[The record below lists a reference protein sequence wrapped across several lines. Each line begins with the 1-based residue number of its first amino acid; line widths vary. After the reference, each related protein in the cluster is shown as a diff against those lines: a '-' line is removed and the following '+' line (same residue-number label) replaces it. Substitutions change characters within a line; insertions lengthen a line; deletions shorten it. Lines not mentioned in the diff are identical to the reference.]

1 MSQKDLTEKL
11 HVYQELILMK
21 TKIKDIKVINGD
33 KMLYTL
39 YMYNN
44 RIFELQIKS
53 YNTGYCRHLKNK
65 EAIVAFLVEVHTKKT
80 LVFKEAVEKITWEE
94 IDNLVNE
101 KIKEVEYNNGVQL
114 KLQL

>member
-1 MSQKDLTEKL
+1 MEKS
-11 HVYQELILMK
+11 HAYQEQILMR
-21 TKIKDIKVINGD
+21 TKIKDIKVIDGD

-65 EAIVAFLVEVHTKKT
+65 EAIVAFLVDIHTRKYLAFKK
-80 LVFKEAVEKITWEE
+80 EVEKITWEE
-94 IDNLVNE
+94 IDNLINE
-101 KIKEVEYNNGVQL
+101 KIKEVEFNNGVQL

>member
-1 MSQKDLTEKL
+1 MEKS
-11 HVYQELILMK
+11 HVYQEQILMR
-21 TKIKDIKVINGD
+21 TKIKDIKVIDGD

-39 YMYNN
+39 YMYNS

-53 YNTGYCRHLKNK
+53 YNTGYRRHLKNK
-65 EAIVAFLVEVHTKKT
+65 EAIVAFLIDIHTGKY
-80 LVFKEAVEKITWEE
+80 LVFKKAVEKITWEE

-101 KIKEVEYNNGVQL
+101 KIKEVEFNNGVQL

>member
-1 MSQKDLTEKL
+1 M
-11 HVYQELILMK
+11 YQEQTLMR
-21 TKIKDIKVINGD
+21 TKIKDIKVIDGD

-65 EAIVAFLVEVHTKKT
+65 EAIVAFLVDVHTKKT

-94 IDNLVNE
+94 IDNIINE
-101 KIKEVEYNNGVQL
+101 KFKEVEYNNGVQL

>member
-1 MSQKDLTEKL
+1 MEKL
-11 HVYQELILMK
+11 HVYQELILMR
-21 TKIKDIKVINGD
+21 TKIKDIKVIDED

-53 YNTGYCRHLKNK
+53 YNTGYCKHLKNK
-65 EAIVAFLVEVHTKKT
+65 EAIVAFLIDIHTRKY

-101 KIKEVEYNNGVQL
+101 KIKEVEFNNGVQL

>member
-1 MSQKDLTEKL
+1 MFRKEKN
-11 HVYQELILMK
+11 VR
-21 TKIKDIKVINGD
+21 TKIKVVKVIDGD

-39 YMYNN
+39 YMYNS

-65 EAIVAFLVEVHTKKT
+65 EAIVAFLVDIHTRKY

-101 KIKEVEYNNGVQL
+101 KIKAVEFNNGNYLVNSTHRTQQDL
-114 KLQL
+114 S

>member
-1 MSQKDLTEKL
+1 MR
-11 HVYQELILMK
+11 
-21 TKIKDIKVINGD
+21 TKIKDVKVIDGD

-65 EAIVAFLVEVHTKKT
+65 EAIVAFLVDIHTRKY
-80 LVFKEAVEKITWEE
+80 LVFKEAVEKITCEE
-94 IDNLVNE
+94 KTACDDFGVFKADRTPI
-101 KIKEVEYNNGVQL
+101 VESHVINNGIS
-114 KLQL
+114 